1 MLKNNMRTICGEYGR
16 YSPQTGSPAV
26 LRLFPR
32 TEEPPNKGFLRVSD
46 YNTYE
51 KENGFARPWS
61 DCYHWHM
68 QVKRDETRSVWHP
81 IETSPRD
88 ETAFIAY
95 SRRARAYGPN
105 NGMVI
110 AFWSDAD
117 FLEALTG
124 EKLDEALYIH
134 WSPLPHK
141 PHCRGK

>member
-1 MLKNNMRTICGEYGR
+1 
-16 YSPQTGSPAV
+16 
-26 LRLFPR
+26 
-32 TEEPPNKGFLRVSD
+32 
-46 YNTYE
+46 
-51 KENGFARPWS
+51 
-61 DCYHWHM
+61 M

-124 EKLDEALYIH
+124 EKLDEALYTH

-141 PHCRGK
+141 PHRRGKQLFSAAPSSPGTAARHILRGTVSY